1 MANRY
6 AGLDP
11 TWAHL
16 PTPAPTHAAAIH
28 YCSSRATAFE
38 NEALTSA
45 LRASMAPVHGSVAF
59 AAAPSSFCSLA
70 TPSSSTSSAS
80 ELLSSGH
87 DAPAPASCGSARPP
101 ARALKG
107 PKGGR
112 VSKRKPRPSRR
123 APTTYIT
130 ADPANFRRLVQE
142 TTGLP
147 IPAVATLSSSSSF
160 PAAAE
165 PAAWTPAPAYVLP
178 TLDTSAFLL
187 DPATAPAPEDKSSI
201 GPASATT
208 APAATVAAADD
219 SSLLL
224 EMDAMIDFPFPTLDL
239 ESWGII
245 CNLYGEVFGPFDAR
259 IGQMSVDEAMP
270 MMPMMY

>member
-45 LRASMAPVHGSVAF
+45 LRASMAPVHGS
-59 AAAPSSFCSLA
+59 AAAAATSSFCSPA

-87 DAPAPASCGSARPP
+87 DAPAAPA
-101 ARALKG
+101 ARALKE

-130 ADPANFRRLVQE
+130 ADPANFRRLVQKI
-142 TTGLP
+142 TGLP
-147 IPAVATLSSSSSF
+147 IPAVGTLPSSSSSF
-160 PAAAE
+160 PVAAE
-165 PAAWTPAPAYVLP
+165 PTAWTPAPAYVLP

-187 DPATAPAPEDKSSI
+187 DPATTPAPEDKSSS

-208 APAATVAAADD
+208 APAATVAAVDD
-219 SSLLL
+219 SSLML
-224 EMDAMIDFPFPTLDL
+224 EMDAMIDFPFPTL

-245 CNLYGEVFGPFDAR
+245 
-259 IGQMSVDEAMP
+259 
-270 MMPMMY
+270 